1 MSLATSRYRS
11 LSVAATVWGIVF
23 AVVHFYWAAGGDGA
37 LGTGSDSGLAA
48 SLYIA
53 FIAVLGLLSA
63 GVARGLG
70 QPRGAR
76 VGRGRLRALARAG
89 SIALAIGVAVGA
101 GRWIA
106 DGSLGDDG
114 AGGVVITVYFL
125 LGAALFA
132 GLGWLPRA
140 PLSGSGRAEVV
151 HIGAADAALGRA
163 RSHSNPAVAQ
173 GSAEDVRA
181 VAG

>member
-1 MSLATSRYRS
+1 MRLATSRYRS

-23 AVVHFYWAAGGDGA
+23 AAVHFYWAAGGDGA
-37 LGTGSDSGLAA
+37 IGTGGDSSLGA

-53 FIAVLGLLSA
+53 FIAALGLLSA

-70 QPRGAR
+70 EHWGAR
-76 VGRGRLRALARAG
+76 VGRRRLRALARSG

-114 AGGVVITVYFL
+114 AGGVVITAYFL

-132 GLGWLPRA
+132 ALGWLPR
-140 PLSGSGRAEVV
+140 PSVYGSGRAEVV
-151 HIGAADAALGRA
+151 HVRSTGATLGRA
-163 RSHSNPAVAQ
+163 RSHSDPAVEQ
-173 GSAEDVRA
+173 SSAEDVRA
-181 VAG
+181 VAS

>member
-1 MSLATSRYRS
+1 MRLATSRYRS

-37 LGTGSDSGLAA
+37 IGSGGDSGLGA
-48 SLYIA
+48 SLYIG

-63 GVARGLG
+63 GVARGLSE
-70 QPRGAR
+70 PWGAR
-76 VGRGRLRALARAG
+76 VGWRRLRALARSG

-101 GRWIA
+101 GRWLA

-114 AGGVVITVYFL
+114 AGGVVITAYFL

-132 GLGWLPRA
+132 ALGWLPRA
-140 PLSGSGRAEVV
+140 PVYGSERAEAV
-151 HIGAADAALGRA
+151 HIGAADATEGRA
-163 RSHSNPAVAQ
+163 RGHSDPAVEQ
-173 GSAEDVRA
+173 GTAEDVRA
-181 VAG
+181 MAG